1 MLDWL
6 VKNIGTDGRII
17 LEGYRSFN
25 DCFMREIIILGACLQ
40 VFSFPVI
47 GPLDKSVC
55 TNYLVLVKNVNCPSI
70 WVLFLFQ
77 LFSSYIC
84 WIFTDLQCSCFA
96 QITMPYSALKTEVAF
111 CRVYCLTFACQ
122 CSIRSVKK

>member
-55 TNYLVLVKNVNCPSI
+55 TNYLVFSKKCQLSQYLGPVSFSI
-70 WVLFLFQ
+70 
-77 LFSSYIC
+77 I
-84 WIFTDLQCSCFA
+84 
-96 QITMPYSALKTEVAF
+96 
-111 CRVYCLTFACQ
+111 
-122 CSIRSVKK
+122 

>member
-77 LFSSYIC
+77 CLNLVVISAGYLQTYSSH
-84 WIFTDLQCSCFA
+84 
-96 QITMPYSALKTEVAF
+96 ALPK
-111 CRVYCLTFACQ
+111 
-122 CSIRSVKK
+122 